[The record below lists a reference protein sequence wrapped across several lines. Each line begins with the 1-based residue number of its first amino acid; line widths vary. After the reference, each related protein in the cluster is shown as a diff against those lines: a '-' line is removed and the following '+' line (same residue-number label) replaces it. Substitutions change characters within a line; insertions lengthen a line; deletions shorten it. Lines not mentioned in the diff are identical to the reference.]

1 MVTRRIVMMSL
12 VCGCLSVGAGVHQVP
27 LNTAP
32 DRVATP
38 LQIAWPYIGTLVPRS
53 ASAIARSNWTLG
65 CETLCRDFA
74 NYEEYKDYLVPLGIK
89 KIRLQGGWAK
99 TEKQKGVYHFGWLD
113 KIVDDARGRGLSI
126 LLETDYGNPIYA
138 GGGGADLAG
147 GFPVSEEALAAWD
160 RWVEAMAVHYKD
172 RVQEWAMWNEP
183 DINKAHTPDD
193 IARFNVRTARIIKRV
208 ISDARIAGL
217 SLANNKPALLEACLK
232 AIQREGGMDLFTW
245 FIYHGYA
252 ANPDSSYANVV
263 EQQAV
268 LARYSRTARMRQG
281 ENGCPSEMAHRFA
294 LSKIPW
300 TEDSQ
305 AKWDLRRMLGDLGHD
320 VESSIFT
327 ICDFNHTGREINR
340 KGLIRANAKKEV
352 IAIKKAYYA
361 VQNLVSVF
369 DDTWQRCP
377 GADVGFSATNVASYV
392 YQNSATKAWLCV
404 FWESDTRPAESFC
417 TRSVT
422 LTSTQTWEEPVW
434 VDLFSGRAYAV
445 PKEKIKR
452 DHGRVEI
459 TDVPVYDSPA
469 FITERRA
476 LTLAL

>member
-1 MVTRRIVMMSL
+1 MIVRGVIIASL
-12 VCGCLSVGAGVHQVP
+12 LSCCLSTRAGVHQVP
-27 LNTAP
+27 LNVAA
-32 DRVATP
+32 DRVSTP
-38 LQIAWPYIGTLVPRS
+38 LQIAWPSIGTLVPRS
-53 ASAIARSNWTLG
+53 ASAIERSNWTLG

-74 NYEEYKDYLVPLGIK
+74 NYEEYKEYLVPLGIK

-99 TEKQKGVYHFGWLD
+99 TEKQKGIYQFGWLD
-113 KIVDDARGRGLSI
+113 RIVDDARGRGLAI
-126 LLETDYGNPIYA
+126 LLETDYGNPIYP

-160 RWVEAMAVHYKD
+160 RWVEALAVHYKD

-183 DINKAHTPDD
+183 DINKAHTPQD
-193 IARFNVRTARIIKRV
+193 IGRFNVRTARIIKRV
-208 ISDARIAGL
+208 IPDARIAGL
-217 SLANNKPALLEACLK
+217 SLANNKPALLDACLQ
-232 AIQREGGMDLFTW
+232 AIQSEGGLALFTW

-252 ANPDSSYANVV
+252 PNPDSSYVNVV

-294 LSKIPW
+294 LSNIPW

-340 KGLIRANAKKEV
+340 KGLLRANEKKEV
-352 IAIKKAYYA
+352 IGIKKAYYA

-369 DDTWQRCP
+369 DYTWQRRP
-377 GADVGFSATNVASYV
+377 ANGFSFGATNMVCYA
-392 YQNSATKAWLCV
+392 YQNVANQAGLCV
-404 FWESDTRPAESFC
+404 FWESDARPAESFS
-417 TRSVT
+417 TRAVT
-422 LTSTQTWEEPVW
+422 LKSTQSWDEPVW
-434 VDLFSGRAYAV
+434 VDLLSGRAYAI
-445 PKEKIKR
+445 PLESIKR
-452 DHGRVEI
+452 GRDTIEI
-459 TDVPVYDSPA
+459 IDVPVYDSPTL
-469 FITERRA
+469 ITERRA
-476 LTLAL
+476 LTLAP